1 MRRELGA
8 ALQPGPE
15 AAQRFLEDVRAAV
28 TEGPRPRQVLL
39 TLLADYWLSPD
50 AQAPSGALVE
60 LLADFDIPASGARTL
75 LGRLCRDERIQLTK
89 IGRRTF
95 YSLSPWLRQRL
106 VFRLETMNQFGRA
119 DVPFAGQWTCV
130 AFSVPEENR
139 GDRHKLRAGLAWLGF
154 APLYDGFWITPRP
167 MVEEARKLL
176 AKLGVLAATVFQG
189 SLTGEGRDY
198 GEPTD
203 AWNLEQMAGLYRN
216 FLNET
221 EPLASAPSLGS
232 VSPVEA
238 LIFRTELINVWRA
251 FPNVDPDLPL
261 DLLPPD
267 WPRTRAREVF
277 QLLYGGLAQPAL
289 ARVKTVVA
297 AHAPE
302 YVDQV
307 QYHLT
312 GDPAGPV
319 PKIAAGV

>member
-1 MRRELGA
+1 MDAE
-8 ALQPGPE
+8 PGPVT
-15 AAQRFLEDVRAAV
+15 AQRFLEDVRAAV
-28 TEGPRPRQVLL
+28 TEGPRPRQILL

-50 AQAPSGALVE
+50 AQAPSGALVD

-106 VFRLETMNQFGRA
+106 VSRLEQMNQFGLA
-119 DVPFAGQWTCV
+119 GVPFAGRWTCV
-130 AFSVPEENR
+130 AFSIPEENR
-139 GDRHKLRAGLAWLGF
+139 GDRHKLRAGLSWLGF

-167 MVEEARKLL
+167 MAAEARKLL
-176 AKLGVLAATVFQG
+176 AKLDVLGATVFQG
-189 SLTGEGRDY
+189 DLTGEGREY
-198 GEPTD
+198 GAPTD
-203 AWNLEQMAGLYRN
+203 AWDLGHVAALYRS
-216 FLNET
+216 FLRDA
-221 EPLASAPSLGS
+221 EPLADESVLSS

-261 DLLPPD
+261 DMLPHD

-277 QLLYGGLAQPAL
+277 QLLYGGLAKPAL
-289 ARVKTVVA
+289 THVKDVVA

-307 QYHLT
+307 QSHLT
-312 GDPAGPV
+312 GNLPGGLPALPAG
-319 PKIAAGV
+319 I